1 MARIVTAQ
9 YHYKRPPKKRK
20 PATIKVP
27 EVVTV
32 RDRKRVG
39 NRQVPDHPE
48 ATPQPAN
55 DDRKRWMGSPCDR
68 SAGGSVTVP
77 DMTPEEHQ
85 QRGDAA
91 DALFR
96 ELVRRATSE
105 P

>member
-1 MARIVTAQ
+1 MARIVTTQ
-9 YHYKRPPKKRK
+9 YRYKRPPKKRK

-32 RDRKRVG
+32 RDRKRAA
-39 NRQVPDHPE
+39 NRQVPDDPE

-55 DDRKRWMGSPCDR
+55 DDRKARI
-68 SAGGSVTVP
+68 VTVRPKRGRSGEVP
-77 DMTPEEHQ
+77 DLTPEEHQ

-96 ELVRRATSE
+96 ELVRRATSKS
-105 P
+105 